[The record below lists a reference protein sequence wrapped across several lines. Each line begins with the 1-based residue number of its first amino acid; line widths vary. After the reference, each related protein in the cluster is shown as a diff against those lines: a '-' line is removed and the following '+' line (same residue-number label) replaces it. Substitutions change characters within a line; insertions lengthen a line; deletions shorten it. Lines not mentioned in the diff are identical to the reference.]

1 MMQSDKGRAKN
12 SERGYAL
19 ILSLFVM
26 MTLFGLGLVVL
37 SSTTGD
43 LKEVGA
49 IRSHASANAIAEA
62 GIAWGIDYMSR
73 TWDFEAAGN
82 FNGPLS
88 TFKPMNSHGSDKIC
102 GSSYTKDPEACFPES
117 IAEWLRVV
125 PQTGGSLDP
134 ALVPPEESEFSSD
147 QVSMPFGGG
156 SYRVAIRDD
165 DDGDDDFAVDS
176 NGIILIRSYAVT
188 AGGTRTML
196 EVAVGEGCRE

>member
-1 MMQSDKGRAKN
+1 MMSDRKVIRRS

-37 SSTTGD
+37 SSTSGD
-43 LKEVGA
+43 LREAGA

-88 TFKPMNSHGSDKIC
+88 TFEPMNAHGSDKIC
-102 GSSYTKDPEACFPES
+102 GSSYAKDPESCFPES

-125 PQTGGSLDP
+125 PQPGGSLDP
-134 ALVPPEESEFSSD
+134 ALVPPEESGFSSE
-147 QVSMPFGGG
+147 QVAMSFGGG

-165 DDGDDDFAVDS
+165 DDGDDDFKSDS

>member
-1 MMQSDKGRAKN
+1 MKRTRRVKARA

-26 MTLFGLGLVVL
+26 MTLFGLGMVVM

-102 GSSYTKDPEACFPES
+102 GSSYSRDPEACFPES

-125 PQTGGSLDP
+125 PQAGGSLDP
-134 ALVPPEESEFSSD
+134 ALVPPEESDFSSD
-147 QVSMPFGGG
+147 QVAMPFGGG

-165 DDGDDDFAVDS
+165 DDGDDDYQSDS

>member
-1 MMQSDKGRAKN
+1 MMAEGINRRRGSQ
-12 SERGYAL
+12 RGYTL

-26 MTLFGLGLVVL
+26 VTIFGLGFVVL
-37 SSTTGD
+37 HNTVGD

-49 IRSHASANAIAEA
+49 LRSHASATAIAEA
-62 GIAWGIDYMSR
+62 GIAWSIDYMSR
-73 TWDFEAAGN
+73 TWDFEAVGN
-82 FNGPLS
+82 FNGPLG
-88 TFKPMNSHGSDKIC
+88 TFKPMNRHDSDQMC
-102 GSSYTKDPEACFPES
+102 SPGYSSDPSKCFPES
-117 IAEWLRVV
+117 IAEWLRVE
-125 PQTGGSLDP
+125 PQAGGSVDP
-134 ALVPPEESEFSSD
+134 ALVPPEESGFSSN

-165 DDGDDDFAVDS
+165 DDGDGDFSTDS

>member
-1 MMQSDKGRAKN
+1 MMQSPKPRARVP
-12 SERGYAL
+12 ERGYTL

-26 MTLFGLGLVVL
+26 MSLFGIGIVVL

-88 TFKPMNSHGSDKIC
+88 TFQPMNAHGSDKIC
-102 GSSYTKDPEACFPES
+102 GSSYASNPEACFPES
-117 IAEWLRVV
+117 IAEWLRIE
-125 PQTGGSLDP
+125 PQSGGSLDP
-134 ALVPPEESEFSSD
+134 ALVAPEESEFSTEK
-147 QVSMPFGGG
+147 VSMPFGGG

-165 DDGDDDFAVDS
+165 DDGDGDYTVDS

-196 EVAVGEGCRE
+196 EVAVGEGCRQ

>member
-1 MMQSDKGRAKN
+1 MGVRKVAQ
-12 SERGYAL
+12 RGYAL

-26 MTLFGLGLVVL
+26 MTLFGLGMVVL

-82 FNGPLS
+82 FNGPLT
-88 TFKPMNSHGSDKIC
+88 TFQPMKNHSNDQIC
-102 GSSYTKDPEACFPES
+102 GSSYAQDPEACFPES
-117 IAEWLRVV
+117 IAEWLRIV
-125 PQTGGSLDP
+125 PQAGGSLDP
-134 ALVPPEESEFSSD
+134 ALVPPEESEFSSE
-147 QVSMPFGGG
+147 QVAMEFGGG

-165 DDGDDDFAVDS
+165 DDGDDDYKVDS